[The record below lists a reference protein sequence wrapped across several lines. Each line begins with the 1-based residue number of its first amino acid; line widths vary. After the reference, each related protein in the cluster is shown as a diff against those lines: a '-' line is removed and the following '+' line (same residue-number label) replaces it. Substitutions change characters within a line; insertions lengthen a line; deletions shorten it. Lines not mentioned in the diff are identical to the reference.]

1 MKTVIYNIGTL
12 TGILPADIRK
22 LEGAQMNH
30 VECINNAYLVIED
43 GVISEFGSSDTMPH
57 ALSGANAASA
67 AVSLVSARCSKNI
80 EAAMIPDSNEV
91 SGRPSPSGVQGGT
104 QSEFALDIDCE
115 VIDAK
120 GGFVMPSF
128 CDSHTHI
135 VYAGCRDGEFRDKI
149 AGLSYE
155 EIAARGGGILNSA
168 ELLHETSED
177 DLYEQSMVRVRE
189 IMAMGT
195 GAVEIKSGY
204 GLTVED
210 ELKMLRVIRRIKETA
225 HVTVKAN
232 FLGAHA
238 VGRAYKGRQS
248 EYVDLVCEEML
259 PKVAAEGLA
268 DYVDVFCD
276 DGFFT
281 VEETDRILAT
291 AAEYE
296 IRPKIHANELGV
308 SGGVQVG
315 VKHGALSVDHLEK
328 TTDAEIEALRG
339 SVTMP
344 TMLPGCSF
352 FLGLPYGNAKG
363 YIEAGLPVA
372 LASDYNPGSSPSGN
386 MRFVMAL
393 GCIRMRLTPEQSFNA
408 CTINSAYA
416 MGVSDELG
424 SITVGKKANLIITK
438 PVPSL
443 AFIPYSHQTPVIEQV
458 IINGMQYRDNQKN

>member
-12 TGILPADIRK
+12 AGILPSDVRK
-22 LEGAQMNH
+22 LEGSQMNT
-30 VECINNAYLVIED
+30 VECIENAYLIIED
-43 GVISEFGSSDTMPH
+43 GIIMEFGPSRGSRGGENRATPLAAGTSERLAKSPVDFCSERTRDEVVGGVVLNTDTTTD
-57 ALSGANAASA
+57 
-67 AVSLVSARCSKNI
+67 I
-80 EAAMIPDSNEV
+80 E
-91 SGRPSPSGVQGGT
+91 
-104 QSEFALDIDCE
+104 F
-115 VIDAK
+115 IDAK
-120 GGFVMPSF
+120 GGYVMPAF

-168 ELLHETSED
+168 DLLHNTSED
-177 DLYEQSMVRVRE
+177 ELYEQSMVRVRE

-195 GAVEIKSGY
+195 GAAEIKSGY

-210 ELKMLRVIRRIKETA
+210 ELKMLRVIKRIKETA
-225 HVTVKAN
+225 PLTVKAN

-238 VGRAYKGRQS
+238 VGRAYKGRQA
-248 EYVDLVCEEML
+248 EYVDLVCNEML
-259 PKVAAEGLA
+259 PAVAAEGLA

-276 DGFFT
+276 AGFFT
-281 VEETDRILAT
+281 VEDTDKILSK
-291 AAEYE
+291 AAEYG
-296 IRPKIHANELGV
+296 ITPKIHANELEV

-339 SVTMP
+339 SGTMP

-352 FLGLPYGNAKG
+352 FLGIPYGNAKG

-408 CTINSAYA
+408 CTINTAYA
-416 MGVSDELG
+416 MGVSDQLG

-443 AFIPYSHQTPVIEQV
+443 AFIPYSHQTPVIDRV
-458 IINGMQYRDNQKN
+458 ILGGVTI

>member
-1 MKTVIYNIGTL
+1 MKTIIYNIGTL
-12 TGILPADIRK
+12 AGILPADVRK
-22 LEGAQMNH
+22 LEGEQMNR
-30 VECINNAYLVIED
+30 VECLHDAYLVIED
-43 GVISEFGSSDTMPH
+43 GVITEFGEGMGEFSE
-57 ALSGANAASA
+57 AIAASA
-67 AVSLVSARCSKNI
+67 AVTLASARCSKNI
-80 EAAMIPDSNEV
+80 EAAMAPNPNEE
-91 SGRPSPSGVQGGT
+91 SGRPSPSGAQGGK
-104 QSEFALDIDCE
+104 QREAPGIDCE
-115 VIDAK
+115 VINAD
-120 GGFVMPSF
+120 GGFVMPAF

-168 ELLHETSED
+168 DLLHETSED
-177 DLYEQSMVRVRE
+177 ELYRQAMERVRE

-225 HVTVKAN
+225 PVTVRAN

-238 VGRAYKGRQS
+238 VGRAYRGRQS
-248 EYVDLVCEEML
+248 EYVDLVCNEML
-259 PKVAAEGLA
+259 PAVAAEGLA
-268 DYVDVFCD
+268 DFVDVFCD
-276 DGFFT
+276 AGFFT
-281 VEETDRILAT
+281 VEETDRILT
-291 AAEYE
+291 KAAEYG
-296 IRPKIHANELGV
+296 ITPKIHANELEV

-352 FLGLPYGNAKG
+352 FLGIPFGNAKG

-416 MGVSDELG
+416 MGVSDILG

-438 PVPSL
+438 LVPSL
-443 AFIPYSHQTPVIEQV
+443 AFIPYSHQTPIIEKVIL
-458 IINGMQYRDNQKN
+458 NGELI